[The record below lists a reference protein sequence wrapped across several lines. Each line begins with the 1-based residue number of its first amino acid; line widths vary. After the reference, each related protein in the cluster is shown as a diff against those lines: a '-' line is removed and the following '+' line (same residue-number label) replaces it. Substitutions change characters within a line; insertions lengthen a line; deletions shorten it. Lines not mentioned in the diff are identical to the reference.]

1 MKPCIFM
8 WSCLVSHG
16 TLLCAIEPSCILYK
30 CLITYRNFLPSME
43 EFFEEAIEQAD
54 PEAMI
59 EDAYK

>member
-1 MKPCIFM
+1 M
-8 WSCLVSHG
+8 S
-16 TLLCAIEPSCILYK
+16 
-30 CLITYRNFLPSME
+30 YRNFLPSME